1 MSPYLLAI
9 LVAWLAAQGTKY
21 VTSIVRTGS
30 LNDWRQL
37 YISGGMPS
45 AHSATAIAV
54 TTVVGLR
61 DGVDSGLFGLAV
73 MVSIIVM
80 YDAMMVRRSSGAQGE
95 ALKALITEVESTL
108 VAPKIVRGHQPLEV
122 VAGALVGVASGYI
135 VFLATI

>member
-9 LVAWLAAQGTKY
+9 LGAWFAAQGAKY
-21 VTSIVRTGS
+21 VSSIVRTRKVT
-30 LNDWRQL
+30 DWRQL

-45 AHSATAIAV
+45 AHSATVIAV
-54 TTVVGLR
+54 TTVIGLK
-61 DGVDSGLFGLAV
+61 DGFESGLFGLAV
-73 MVSIIVM
+73 MVSVIVM

-95 ALKALITEVESTL
+95 ALTALITEVKSVL

-122 VAGALVGVASGYI
+122 VAGALVGVAVGYI

>member
-9 LVAWLAAQGTKY
+9 LGAWLASQGAKY
-21 VTSIVRTGS
+21 VASIVRTGK
-30 LNDWRQL
+30 LTDWRQL

-45 AHSATAIAV
+45 AHSATIIAV
-54 TTVVGLR
+54 TTVIGLR
-61 DGVDSGLFGLAV
+61 DGFESGLFGLAV

-95 ALKALITEVESTL
+95 ALTALITEVKSVL

-122 VAGALVGVASGYI
+122 AAGAVVGGVVGYI